1 MTKVLY
7 ILRELLRNLY
17 RNPGTA
23 LGSLLSLTLLF
34 LLFDLFWI
42 AAGTSQKFYANL
54 VSDIQMDVFLSE
66 DLPDSSVAGLSS
78 EIGQVAGV
86 NSVTFMSKE
95 MARQELA
102 SEVGMDLLVGYDS
115 LNPLPRSFVLTFAPA
130 HLNLTS
136 MSEIEDKL
144 AVLPGVTDVNYSRNW
159 LEKVERTKQVILR
172 LGLILGA
179 IIFLTAF
186 ISSTNNIRLMTRAR
200 AVGFRQMLLLGAG
213 RMFIAVPFLI
223 EGFVMAGLAA
233 ALGWLIVFYG
243 QQEITLTHLEI
254 VIPSSKDIV
263 TFCVG
268 CGVIGLISGYLGI
281 RKQLKL

>member
-1 MTKVLY
+1 MTKVMY
-7 ILRELLRNLY
+7 IVRELFRNLY

-66 DLPDSSVAGLSS
+66 DFPDTSIAGLSS
-78 EIGQVAGV
+78 EIGQVGGV
-86 NSVTFMSKE
+86 SSVTYMSKE

-115 LNPLPRSFVLTFAPA
+115 LNPLPRSFVLTFDPA
-130 HLNLTS
+130 HLNLSS
-136 MSEIEDKL
+136 MSKIEDKL
-144 AVLPGVTDVNYSRNW
+144 AVLPGVTDINYSRNW

-213 RMFIAVPFLI
+213 RLFIAVPFLI

-233 ALGWLIVFYG
+233 GLGWLIVFYG
-243 QQEITLTHLEI
+243 RQEITFTQLEV
-254 VIPSSKDIV
+254 VIPASNDIIA
-263 TFCVG
+263 FCVG

>member
-1 MTKVLY
+1 MTKVMY
-7 ILRELLRNLY
+7 IVRELFRNVY

-42 AAGTSQKFYANL
+42 AAGSSQKFYANL

-66 DLPDSSVAGLSS
+66 DLPDSSIAGLSS
-78 EIGQVAGV
+78 EVSRIAGV
-86 NSVTFMSKE
+86 SSVTYMSKE

-115 LNPLPRSFVLTFAPA
+115 LNPLPRSFVLTFDPA

-136 MSEIEDKL
+136 MSGIEDKL
-144 AVLPGVTDVNYSRNW
+144 AVLPGVTDINYSRNW

-213 RMFIAVPFLI
+213 RMFIAIPFLI

-233 ALGWLIVFYG
+233 LLGWLIVFYG
-243 QQEITLTHLEI
+243 RQEVTFTQLEI
-254 VIPSSKDIV
+254 VIPASNDIIA
-263 TFCVG
+263 FCVG

>member
-243 QQEITLTHLEI
+243 QQEITFTHLEI

>member
-1 MTKVLY
+1 MTKLTY
-7 ILRELLRNLY
+7 IMRELLRNLY

-42 AAGTSQKFYANL
+42 AAGTSQMFYANL
-54 VSDIQMDVFLSE
+54 VSDVQMDVFLSE
-66 DLPDSSVAGLSS
+66 ELPDSSIAGLTT
-78 EIGQVAGV
+78 EIGQLGGV
-86 NSVTFMSKE
+86 SSVTFISKDV
-95 MARQELA
+95 ARQELA
-102 SEVGMDLLVGYDS
+102 AEVGMDLLVGYDL
-115 LNPLPRSFVLTFAPA
+115 LNPLPRSFVLTFSPD

-136 MSEIEDKL
+136 MAEIEDKL
-144 AVLPGVTDVNYSRNW
+144 AVLPGVTDVVYSRNW

-213 RMFIAVPFLI
+213 KMFIAIPFLI
-223 EGFVMAGLAA
+223 EGFLMAGLAA
-233 ALGWLIVFYG
+233 LLGWLVVFYG
-243 QQEITLTHLEI
+243 RQEITFTQIEI
-254 VIPSSKDIV
+254 VMPVSNDILA
-263 TFCVG
+263 FCVG